1 MRVIGGSARGRP
13 LKAKL
18 PSTVRPTTDYA
29 REAIF
34 SMLESRGGLYD
45 LVVADLYCGSGAM
58 GIEAMSRGA
67 AKVYF
72 VDSDPACLAAVK
84 ANLEPL
90 DFEAEAVF
98 VRAMLPVWSAPDDL
112 DLVLADPPYGP
123 LDLDSVLNGV
133 IARRVV
139 VENDRHMEPP
149 VGWIVIADLRYRRCT
164 ASDKRSSAVSSVAS
178 RLAKQN
184 RTTVVT
190 ASRS

>member
-13 LKAKL
+13 LKAKI

-72 VDSDPACLAAVK
+72 VDDDPACLAAVK
-84 ANLEPL
+84 LNLEPL
-90 DFEAEAVF
+90 GFDAEAVF

-123 LDLDSVLNGV
+123 LDLASVLRGV

-149 VGWIVIADLRYRRCT
+149 DGWIVTKTKRYG
-164 ASDKRSSAVSSVAS
+164 
-178 RLAKQN
+178 
-184 RTTVVT
+184 TTLVT
-190 ASRS
+190 MLEPDEGGL